1 MFKLSFGKDCKQLFC
16 IATISLILWGCGSTP
31 STKTPNVT
39 NAIKLGQATQ
49 SHDYYADKARQLSGV
64 NQQAY
69 YLLALRAALNSGQLD
84 AADRY
89 LGLLPSISMLND
101 NHRLE
106 LQLLQSLRF
115 AYADDL
121 SLAII
126 TLSPSSSWQVSSSR
140 LVTLY
145 QQRANFLA
153 QNQQPALAA
162 NDLIDALSLA
172 QEESLRASLR
182 QTIWQEYQLLTIEEL
197 ESLLSAATSTEQS
210 GWLALAIIG
219 KNAIRSP
226 ESLQQQLMQWGAQ
239 YPNHTLSNHIPDRLV
254 AAANVIPYAPKK
266 ISIILPLSGR
276 FERIGQAVQNGILSN
291 LMAQNSEQDIQLI
304 DSHDVGAVAAY
315 QQAIASDSEFIIGPL
330 LKNNVEQV
338 ATIETTIPTLFLNT
352 PRDNHAAPNQFF
364 FSLDKES
371 EALQGAKYIYQLGK
385 NHPVIVAPDNVR
397 GHQISTLFSQ
407 QWQELHEDDFGTDD
421 VEVIFFKKDSELKA
435 TIERLFETDKSQ
447 KRINT
452 MRYLVGNK
460 MEAETH
466 SRRDIDAIYLVA
478 NPKQTSMLMPS
489 VEVTVS
495 AYANQVPVFVGSSGN
510 AYRMT
515 DSGLTHLNQLTISE
529 IPWLL
534 STDNELSPSKIK
546 QLWPKMT
553 QSQLRLFAM
562 GHDAYGLIERLAQ
575 MRLFPEYRLQGLSGQ
590 LNLDEQSK
598 IHREMSGAQFQRGRL
613 KKTQ

>member
-1 MFKLSFGKDCKQLFC
+1 MFKLSFGKDCKQLIC
-16 IATISLILWGCGSTP
+16 IAAISLILWGCGSTP
-31 STKTPNVT
+31 STKNPKAT
-39 NAIKLGQATQ
+39 NAISLGQATQ
-49 SHDYYADKARQLSGV
+49 THDYYADKAIKSSGIQ
-64 NQQAY
+64 QQAY
-69 YLLALRAALNSGQLD
+69 YLLALRSALNNGQLD
-84 AADRY
+84 AADNY
-89 LGLLPSISMLND
+89 LGLLPSNSMLND
-101 NHRLE
+101 DHRLE

-121 SLAII
+121 SLAIA
-126 TLSPSSSWQVSSSR
+126 TLSPSSSWQVSENR

-145 QQRANFLA
+145 QQRANFLT

-172 QEESLRASLR
+172 QEESLKATLR
-182 QTIWQEYQLLTIEEL
+182 QTIWQEYQLLPIEEL
-197 ESLLSAATSTEQS
+197 ESLLTTATSIEQS

-219 KNAIRSP
+219 KNALQSP
-226 ESLQQQLMQWGAQ
+226 ESLQQQLMQWGTQ
-239 YPNHTLSNHIPDRLV
+239 YPTHALSNHIPERLV
-254 AAANVIPYAPKK
+254 AAANVIPYTPKK
-266 ISIILPLSGR
+266 ISVILPLSGR
-276 FERIGQAVQNGILSN
+276 YERIGQAVQNGILSN
-291 LMAQNSEQDIQLI
+291 LMAQNSEQEIQLI

-315 QQAIASDSEFIIGPL
+315 QQAIDTESEFIIGPL
-330 LKNNVEQV
+330 LKSNVEQV
-338 ATIETTIPTLFLNT
+338 VAIESTIPTLFLNT
-352 PRDNHAAPNQFF
+352 PRDASAAPNQFF

-385 NHPVIVAPDNVR
+385 THPVVVAPDNVR
-397 GHQISTLFSQ
+397 GHQISALFSQ
-407 QWQELHEDDFGTDD
+407 QWQELHEGDFGAED

-452 MRYLVGNK
+452 IRYLVGNK

-466 SRRDIDAIYLVA
+466 SRRDIDAVYLVA

-546 QLWPKMT
+546 RLWPKMK

-598 IHREMSGAQFQRGRL
+598 IHREMSWAQFQRGRL
-613 KKTQ
+613 KKIQ